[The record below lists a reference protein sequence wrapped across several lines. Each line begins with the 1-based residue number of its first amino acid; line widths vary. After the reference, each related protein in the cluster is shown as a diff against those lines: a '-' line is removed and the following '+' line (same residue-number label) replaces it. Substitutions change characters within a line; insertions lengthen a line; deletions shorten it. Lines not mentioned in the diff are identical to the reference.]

1 MPDPGGYQSYMITF
15 SKDSDLYQA
24 IEIIRPLRL
33 ANILQN
39 VPSIRSA
46 TLDIAVAAP
55 RSDFSSTGKPLT
67 EEELDAAI
75 KKVDTG
81 IERWNFYGALYG
93 PEPVRKVMWEA
104 IKGAFGTIEGAK
116 FYLPSDLPEKPGSV
130 FHIRDGTLRGVPSTT

>member
-15 SKDSDLYQA
+15 EKDSDLHQA

-55 RSDFSSTGKPLT
+55 RSEFSSTGKPLT
-67 EEELDAAI
+67 EDELEAAI

-81 IERWNFYGALYG
+81 IARWNFYGALYG
-93 PEPVRKVMWEA
+93 PDPVREVMWGA
-104 IKGAFGTIEGAK
+104 IKGAFGQIPGAK
-116 FYLPSDLPEKPGSV
+116 FHLPTDLPDKPGSV
-130 FHIRDGTLRGVPSTT
+130 LHIRDGTLRGVPSVT